1 MHATGLVIG
10 KFYPP
15 HRGHK
20 YLIDTAMKNA
30 SQVIVLVC
38 DNPAQAIPAALRAEW
53 IRKIHPGADVRVIPD
68 AVADDDSEGW
78 ANYVRATIGF
88 APDAVFTSEDYGDPF
103 ARFLG
108 CAHVC
113 VDKKRA
119 TVPISGTAVRQDPLA
134 NLDYLEPCVRDY
146 FLPRVCVLGA
156 ESTGTTTLSRALAEH
171 YRTAWVPEYGR
182 TYCEGKFSSSKSAD
196 WNTGEFVHIAR
207 TQCAMEDALAATAD
221 RLLVCDTN
229 AFATGLWHERYLETR
244 SAEVEAVHSGRR
256 YALYILTGDE
266 IPFVQ
271 DGIRDGEHIRHAM
284 QRRFVERLDEEGFPY
299 VVVTGSPEERL
310 ATAIAEIERRI
321 PS

>member
-1 MHATGLVIG
+1 MFGTGLVIG

-20 YLIDTAMKNA
+20 HLIDTAMKNA

-38 DNPAQAIPAALRAEW
+38 DNPAQAISAALRAEW
-53 IRKIHPGADVRVIPD
+53 IRRIHPDADVRVIPD

-78 ANYVRATIGF
+78 ANYVRATLGF

-108 CAHVC
+108 CPHVC
-113 VDKKRA
+113 VDKKRT

-134 NLDYLEPCVRDY
+134 NLDYLEPCVRGY

-182 TYCEGKFSSSKSAD
+182 TYCEGKFASSRSAD

-207 TQCAMEDALAATAD
+207 TQCEMEDALAETAN

-244 SAEVEAVHSGRR
+244 SAEVEAVHAGRR

-271 DGIRDGEHIRHAM
+271 DGLRDGEHIRHAM
-284 QRRFVERLDEEGFPY
+284 HRRFVDRIEEEGYPY
-299 VVVTGSPEERL
+299 VLVTGSPEERL
-310 ATAIAEIERRI
+310 TQAIEAIECRAGL
-321 PS
+321 